1 MFQFGVLVKMCT
13 YIDYTRATYLIAGS
27 ENCAA
32 TLLIGVGDFFST
44 IKWPVGEAD
53 VTMLALGPPSKGR
66 AQKSS

>member
-1 MFQFGVLVKMCT
+1 MCT
-13 YIDYTRATYLIAGS
+13 YIDLTRAKYLIPGF

-32 TLLIGVGDFFST
+32 TLLIGVGDFFF

>member
-1 MFQFGVLVKMCT
+1 MCT
-13 YIDYTRATYLIAGS
+13 YKDYTRATYLIPGF

>member
-32 TLLIGVGDFFST
+32 TLLIDVGDFFYKVAS
-44 IKWPVGEAD
+44 WRGQCNDVGTRTA
-53 VTMLALGPPSKGR
+53 K
-66 AQKSS
+66 